1 MRTISLCL
9 SPSCTTSLGLI
20 DLFYL
25 QEKNFWTAGLGA
37 INSVRSPGGEIHYEF
52 PFQMK
57 ETQLEIQ
64 VTEILGIILCLI
76 LHQPGHNCTWLHGKE
91 VIRPGP
97 DVICAMPVEDPCQ
110 THKGER

>member
-1 MRTISLCL
+1 MGEDDHQL
-9 SPSCTTSLGLI
+9 
-20 DLFYL
+20 L
-25 QEKNFWTAGLGA
+25 QEKTFWTAGLGA

-64 VTEILGIILCLI
+64 VTEILEITLFL
-76 LHQPGHNCTWLHGKE
+76 LLYQPGHNCTWLHGKE

-110 THKGER
+110 THQGER